1 MGGLNKSART
11 AFEEPIGRTRGEQDL
26 PWGTLS
32 VAPARHRCPK
42 IRDFRRAFV
51 CGKGAVGSLKCD
63 PEISVTVRTLSV
75 CGWFTA
81 GRRRTDSECV
91 GNGQKFV
98 RSERLPPKK
107 FANASHV

>member
-42 IRDFRRAFV
+42 IRDFRSAFV
-51 CGKGAVGSLKCD
+51 CVKGAVGSLMCD
-63 PEISVTVRTLSV
+63 PAISAAVRTLSV
-75 CGWFTA
+75 CGRCAA
-81 GRRRTDSECV
+81 GWPRNGSEHI
-91 GNGQKFV
+91 GNGRKFV
-98 RSERLPPKK
+98 KTERLPREKL
-107 FANASHV
+107 ANASRV

>member
-1 MGGLNKSART
+1 M
-11 AFEEPIGRTRGEQDL
+11 
-26 PWGTLS
+26 
-32 VAPARHRCPK
+32 
-42 IRDFRRAFV
+42 
-51 CGKGAVGSLKCD
+51 CD
-63 PEISVTVRTLSV
+63 AAISVTVRTLSV

-81 GRRRTDSECV
+81 GRRRNDSECV

>member
-42 IRDFRRAFV
+42 IRDFRSALV
-51 CGKGAVGSLKCD
+51 CGKGAVGSSMCD
-63 PEISVTVRTLSV
+63 PAISVTVRTLSV
-75 CGWFTA
+75 CGWFAA
-81 GRRRTDSECV
+81 GWPRNGSEHI
-91 GNGQKFV
+91 GNGRKFV
-98 RSERLPPKK
+98 KTERLPREKL
-107 FANASHV
+107 ANASRV